1 MRNLQF
7 NVFTRQEFP
16 IYYLPIVIWQFFFTY
31 WFIFQLLKSGGAGSG
46 NGFGGRN
53 LTSPTS
59 SPSKRPRKL
68 KSPIPSGSF
77 HYGSS
82 GHHTPMSMGSGCSAL
97 GLMPMSAPAKICQTS
112 PALDL
117 LENKK
122 KVQRNSLYHWVLWR
136 EALRGEKDRT
146 NPNNPMPLPR
156 SRLSFNWK
164 VGVAWNRIK
173 LGHAQRQALGH
184 CSGL

>member
-1 MRNLQF
+1 MD
-7 NVFTRQEFP
+7 VP
-16 IYYLPIVIWQFFFTY
+16 LPIVIWQFFFTY